1 MIKEIKTIL
10 YATDLSNTS
19 VYAFRYAVCLARA
32 LDARLHILH
41 AVEPMS
47 QDARTTLQFF
57 ISDPKLREEAL
68 NRRFENARDL
78 LNERQEGF
86 WAQMPSDEKALRDR
100 VDEIEVIE
108 GFAAEAILRRAES
121 LPADMILMGS
131 HAHGIS
137 HTFLGTVAKR
147 VLRRARI
154 PTLIVPY
161 AED

>member
-1 MIKEIKTIL
+1 MLKHIRTIL

-19 VYAFRYAVCLARA
+19 AYAFRYAACLSKA

-47 QDARTTLQFF
+47 
-57 ISDPKLREEAL
+57 EEARMTL
-68 NRRFENARDL
+68 TAFITDPTAREDALRRRMETARRL
-78 LNERQEGF
+78 LDERQETF
-86 WAQMPSDEKALRDR
+86 WAQMTPEEMVLRDR

-147 VLRRARI
+147 VLRRARV

-161 AED
+161 ATD